1 MSHCGPDRPGLKV
14 SAMNNTRIL
23 TLTAVVVVAAL
34 APTTALAKHGGGD
47 DVSARGS
54 CTKSSSSKL
63 KLSGDDGR
71 IETEFE
77 VDQNRNGVR
86 WRVTLTRNGKRV
98 VSTRATTRAPSGS
111 FEIRPRPPRGLRHRP
126 TGAPADP
133 AGSSPRTT
141 SPWAVIS
148 PKRASL

>member
-1 MSHCGPDRPGLKV
+1 MSHCGSHRPRLKV
-14 SAMNNTRIL
+14 PAMTNTRIL
-23 TLTAVVVVAAL
+23 TLTAVVAAAAL

-77 VDQNRNGVR
+77 GGQNPTGGP
-86 WRVTLTRNGKRV
+86 WPGAPGRNGKRV
-98 VSTRATTRAPSGS
+98 RATP
-111 FEIRPRPPRGLRHRP
+111 
-126 TGAPADP
+126 
-133 AGSSPRTT
+133 
-141 SPWAVIS
+141 
-148 PKRASL
+148 